1 MGVVIRTGVKT
12 VIGQIAALTTGQP
25 PKKSRLEKQIK
36 FFVHFLLILAPAV
49 GTISMIVGGLTFGWG
64 NWILLLSTS
73 YAVCAIA
80 LVPEGL
86 SATVTSIL
94 TVVARRLEKKSVYL
108 KRLDIA
114 EALGSAKIIASDKTG
129 TLTKNVMTVTD
140 MWIDDLVIHGFPRL
154 DDHTLRELKTLET
167 FKPPISDILLAM
179 AVCNKAD
186 FDYDKDVKID
196 INEKFTMTLNRDQSS
211 IAAKA
216 KQAPAFARL
225 NSQDGATRTT
235 HRSIYSTI
243 LPFSSFGEFLRYRNL
258 VSKRPA
264 LGAASDVAMLKYAA
278 QVIDVGK
285 SRRTNPVVF
294 EIPFNS
300 KRKWQ
305 LVIIK
310 KRILANNQAKYK
322 LIMKGASDILIK
334 KCDKIM
340 NMNEEEVPLDEN
352 ERAKFER
359 AVETFGEQ
367 GRRVIGFAQVE
378 FVEAGNFTFNE
389 KAGNY
394 PQEGLIFLGTCA
406 IMDPPRDETADAIK
420 SCKDAGIRIFM
431 VTGDPHTTAKAI
443 AEQIGLIDEKP
454 ANQSNWEI
462 GKGEDI
468 PKLTHRDWGRL
479 AARKSLVFSRTT
491 PEQKLLIVEE
501 MQKRKQVIAMTGDG
515 VNDSPALKKAD
526 IGVGM
531 GSGGEVAKQAADIIL
546 MNDNFASIGASI
558 KEGRL
563 MFENIKKLMA
573 YVMPH
578 AITELWGIWIYYL
591 FGMPVATN
599 SLIVLSMDLG
609 TEIPPGIAM
618 CNEPF
623 ESDIMERPPRQN
635 GKNIVSKAL
644 LFYTYGY
651 LGFLQAIACFLSYCY
666 IFWSHGINISDLW
679 MSALDHWKADGTN
692 FTSNGHTFTVDEQL
706 YINRQAVSAW
716 QVGIVFGQ
724 MFHLFS
730 ARSLRESMFKH
741 GFFSNKSA
749 IIAVVLEFIMLMVF
763 VYVPGINEFLGGA
776 PVPVWCWVI
785 VAVYSIGIFFFNEI
799 RKYCIRRW
807 PKNPIVRIFKF

>member
-1 MGVVIRTGVKT
+1 MTTANTSSITDSGRRTPPLFKRIFSRNKVSSKDAEKGTQLDSLFSEHTWDIEKLEQNFPDSNIAVDKPDKSKGLSQEKADELLRINGPNILPKQKEMSDLELFIRQFLNILWILLIVAALLTLVSYFTMDDIISLWVAILLFVLIFVMCTVSWYQEREARKVIRGFENLLPEICNVIRGGIEKQVQAADIVVGDIIKIQSGLRVPADARIIDCAQLKLETSSITGEAEPLDYHPHSVTPNIPIFESHNVAFNSSLCVDGEGMGVVIRTGVNT

-25 PKKSRLEKQIK
+25 TKKSHLEKQIK
-36 FFVHFLLILAPAV
+36 IFVHFLLILAPAV

-114 EALGSAKIIASDKTG
+114 EALGSANIIASDKTG

-154 DDHTLRELKTLET
+154 DDHTLRDLKTLET

-196 INEKFTMTLNRDQSS
+196 INEQFTMTLNKRPASV
-211 IAAKA
+211 AAR
-216 KQAPAFARL
+216 ARL
-225 NSQDGATRTT
+225 SSQDGISRTT
-235 HRSIYSTI
+235 HRSIDKTI
-243 LPFSSFGEFLRYRNL
+243 LPFSSFASFLKYRTL

-285 SRRTNPVVF
+285 NRRINPVVF

-305 LVIIK
+305 LVVIK
-310 KRILANNQAKYK
+310 KHKLADGQAKYK

-378 FVEAGNFTFNE
+378 FVAADNFVFNE
-389 KAGNY
+389 KEGNY
-394 PQEGLIFLGTCA
+394 PQEGLAFLGTCA

-431 VTGDPHTTAKAI
+431 VTGDHHTTAKAI
-443 AEQIGLIDEKP
+443 AEQIGLIDDKP

-462 GKGEDI
+462 VKGEDI
-468 PKLTHRDWGRL
+468 PKLTHRDWDRL
-479 AARKSLVFSRTT
+479 AARNSLVFSRTT

-531 GSGGEVAKQAADIIL
+531 GSG
-546 MNDNFASIGASI
+546 
-558 KEGRL
+558 
-563 MFENIKKLMA
+563 
-573 YVMPH
+573 
-578 AITELWGIWIYYL
+578 
-591 FGMPVATN
+591 
-599 SLIVLSMDLG
+599 
-609 TEIPPGIAM
+609 
-618 CNEPF
+618 
-623 ESDIMERPPRQN
+623 
-635 GKNIVSKAL
+635 
-644 LFYTYGY
+644 
-651 LGFLQAIACFLSYCY
+651 
-666 IFWSHGINISDLW
+666 
-679 MSALDHWKADGTN
+679 KADT
-692 FTSNGHTFTVDEQL
+692 
-706 YINRQAVSAW
+706 
-716 QVGIVFGQ
+716 
-724 MFHLFS
+724 
-730 ARSLRESMFKH
+730 
-741 GFFSNKSA
+741 
-749 IIAVVLEFIMLMVF
+749 
-763 VYVPGINEFLGGA
+763 
-776 PVPVWCWVI
+776 
-785 VAVYSIGIFFFNEI
+785 
-799 RKYCIRRW
+799 
-807 PKNPIVRIFKF
+807 